1 MVYKLGYS
9 MPKKKTAVIGRAV
22 IEKPENPGPKKLTAE
37 VGRAYQIER
46 NGEIDDDELRR
57 RRDALM
63 NVRLATAAKE
73 RKKLT
78 TTYLVKHGRD
88 IAKRSR
94 SY

>member
-1 MVYKLGYS
+1 MAYKLGYS

-22 IEKPENPGPKKLTAE
+22 IENPGPKKLTAE

-73 RKKLT
+73 KKKLT